1 MLQTLYLEKYVVDIT
16 NFLLEKKHRAA
27 GKFLRDHK
35 FVNDDVE
42 SIIDEYG
49 HKFSFWNST
58 FISNGVPIVLD
69 DPSYDVAKAPS
80 VDIPETTTLLD
91 DPLRTKE
98 AKSHVPDSTLISDD
112 PPNVF

>member
-49 HKFSFWNST
+49 HKFSF
-58 FISNGVPIVLD
+58 
-69 DPSYDVAKAPS
+69 
-80 VDIPETTTLLD
+80 
-91 DPLRTKE
+91 
-98 AKSHVPDSTLISDD
+98 
-112 PPNVF
+112 